1 MNLFCIVS
9 VTSDTD
15 NICPM
20 QSVTARCVVNTVS
33 QTGEDFV
40 LVWECN
46 DNGSTTD
53 FTTIVC
59 SSNAE
64 VFPLECYSGRVNL
77 TWINCTCDNSVLTS
91 DATFL
96 ATRGSELLTCAF
108 YNTSDRV
115 EIHGT
120 VSFGI
125 KGS

>member
-1 MNLFCIVS
+1 
-9 VTSDTD
+9 
-15 NICPM
+15 M

-40 LVWECN
+40 LLWGCN
-46 DNGSTTD
+46 NKNGSTT
-53 FTTIVC
+53 
-59 SSNAE
+59 AE
-64 VFPLECYSGRVNL
+64 ALFFCTSIRSDSVIPLECNSGRVNL
-77 TWINCTCDNSVLTS
+77 TWISCTCDNSALTS

-96 ATRGSELLTCAF
+96 TTTDSELLTCAF
-108 YNTSDRV
+108 YNQTDKV

>member
-1 MNLFCIVS
+1 
-9 VTSDTD
+9 
-15 NICPM
+15 M

-33 QTGEDFV
+33 QTGEDFA

-46 DNGSTTD
+46 DNNGSTTD
-53 FTTIVC
+53 DPLIC
-59 SSNAE
+59 KSNDS
-64 VFPLECYSGRVNL
+64 VIPLECNSGRVNL
-77 TWINCTCDNSVLTS
+77 TWISCTCDNSVLTS

-108 YNTSDRV
+108 YNTSDQV

-125 KGS
+125 KGR